1 MRRTR
6 TLMRWGTLR
15 NLVSD
20 SMAIDM
26 GSASTIISVRGRG
39 VVVDE
44 PSVVA
49 VNKMTGEV
57 TAVGREAQTM
67 QGREARDITVIAPLV
82 DGVVAD
88 FERTQ
93 TMLDRFVREAR
104 SGISHFSRRAVMSVL
119 SGVTQV
125 EQRALLSAAEHAHIG
140 RVYMVEEGLAAA
152 IGAGV
157 AVDDLHASAVVD
169 IGGSTTNIGIV
180 AHGTIVHAHAERIGS
195 SDIDAAIIDRLRR
208 HRGLTIG
215 TPTAERLKIELG
227 SVAAV
232 EAAPAAQEDA
242 EKSVTVKGRDVQ
254 TGSPG
259 AIDVTAAEIQAVAQ
273 PVIRRIA
280 EEVRSTL
287 AALKPEVAADIFD
300 RGIILTGGGAL
311 LKGLQ
316 DYLHAETGL
325 VVRMAEEP
333 RFAIVR
339 GLAQLFDE
347 PLLLRRVARNEQHPL
362 LDAETSAFE

>member
-1 MRRTR
+1 MSFMSKTSSFIG
-6 TLMRWGTLR
+6 LSALR

-26 GSASTIISVRGRG
+26 GSASTIISVRKRG

-49 VNKMTGEV
+49 VNKVTGEV
-57 TAVGREAQTM
+57 IAVGDEARKM
-67 QGREARDITVIAPLV
+67 QGREARDIVVIAPLV

-88 FERTQ
+88 FERTR
-93 TMLDRFVREAR
+93 TMLDHFVREAR

-125 EQRALLSAAEHAHIG
+125 EQRALLSAAEQAHIG

-157 AVDDLHASAVVD
+157 PIDDPHASAVVD
-169 IGGSTTNIGIV
+169 IGGGTTNVAAIV
-180 AHGTIVHAHAERIGS
+180 NGSLIASRAERLGS

-215 TPTAERLKIELG
+215 PQTAEKLKLEL
-227 SVAAV
+227 SSAT
-232 EAAPAAQEDA
+232 EPDEPHKKM
-242 EKSVTVKGRDVQ
+242 EIRGRDVQ
-254 TGSPG
+254 TGSPD
-259 AIDVTAAEIQAVAQ
+259 AADVTAAEVYAVTL

-280 EEVRSTL
+280 DEVRDTL
-287 AALKPEVAADIFD
+287 SELAPEVAGDIYD
-300 RGIILTGGGAL
+300 RGVILTGGGAL
-311 LKGLQ
+311 LEGMSRYLQ
-316 DYLHAETGL
+316 KELNLT
-325 VVRMAEEP
+325 VRIADEP

-339 GLAQLFDE
+339 GLSQMYDE
-347 PLLLRRVARNEQHPL
+347 PLLLRRVARTEAVPL
-362 LDAETSAFE
+362 IDTEATAFET